1 MPIIRIDDAADPRI
15 ADYRN
20 VPDPVLL
27 RRRGLFVAENRLVVR
42 PLLASA
48 RFRALSVLVTDAAYA
63 ALRDDLAP
71 FEPTLPIY
79 VCAKSLMEPVSGYN
93 IHRGCLALGV
103 RPDPQSVSDLLAAL
117 GHARRASERSGAMG
131 PQAPQRGCRAGDP
144 AQERTSLTGCRG
156 PRHSNNER
164 SGAMGPQ
171 APQRGCRAG
180 DPAQERTSL
189 AGCRGPR
196 HSNRLVVLEGITNAD
211 NVGAVFRNARAFGAD
226 GIVVGPGCCDPLY
239 RKAIRVSIGA
249 TLEVPYAC
257 VGPPGFSPVATHVG
271 PPGFSPVATHVGPP
285 GFSPVADRGAPP
297 ATAWPADLL
306 ELERAGFTV
315 VALTPAGDAVD
326 LDTFAS
332 GPLPDKIALLVGNE
346 GEGLSAGAQGA
357 SDVRVRIVMAP
368 GVDSLNV
375 STATGIA
382 LYRMSRVGS

>member
-20 VPDPVLL
+20 VPDPDLL

-42 PLLASA
+42 RLLASA
-48 RFRALSVLVTDAAYA
+48 CFRALSVLVTDAAYR
-63 ALRDDLAP
+63 ALCDDLAP

-79 VCAKSLMEPVSGYN
+79 VCAKALMEPVVGYN

-117 GHARRASERSGAMG
+117 GHERGAAASE
-131 PQAPQRGCRAGDP
+131 
-144 AQERTSLTGCRG
+144 
-156 PRHSNNER
+156 PRHSII
-164 SGAMGPQ
+164 
-171 APQRGCRAG
+171 
-180 DPAQERTSL
+180 
-189 AGCRGPR
+189 
-196 HSNRLVVLEGITNAD
+196 VLEGITNAD

-249 TLEVPYAC
+249 TLEVPYATS
-257 VGPPGFSPVATHVG
+257 VGPPGPDPWDPASA
-271 PPGFSPVATHVGPP
+271 GFDSSA
-285 GFSPVADRGAPP
+285 GFDADFL
-297 ATAWPADLL
+297 TLK
-306 ELERAGFTV
+306 RAGFTV

-346 GEGLSAGAQGA
+346 GEGLSAGAQRA
-357 SDVRVRIVMAP
+357 SDVRVRIAMAP

-382 LYRMSRVGS
+382 LYRLSTVGS

>member
-27 RRRGLFVAENRLVVR
+27 RRRSLFVAENRLVVR

-48 RFRALSVLVTDAAYA
+48 RFRALSVLVTDAAYT

-103 RPDPQSVSDLLAAL
+103 RPDPVPIGGLLASL
-117 GHARRASERSGAMG
+117 PGAR
-131 PQAPQRGCRAGDP
+131 
-144 AQERTSLTGCRG
+144 
-156 PRHSNNER
+156 
-164 SGAMGPQ
+164 
-171 APQRGCRAG
+171 
-180 DPAQERTSL
+180 
-189 AGCRGPR
+189 
-196 HSNRLVVLEGITNAD
+196 RLVVLEGITNAD

-249 TLEVPYAC
+249 TLEVPYAVPC
-257 VGPPGFSPVATHVG
+257 
-271 PPGFSPVATHVGPP
+271 VGPP
-285 GFSPVADRGAPP
+285 GFSPVADRGAAP
-297 ATAWPADLL
+297 AAAWPAGLL

-357 SDVRVRIVMAP
+357 SDVRVRIAMAP

-375 STATGIA
+375 GTATGIA

>member
-1 MPIIRIDDAADPRI
+1 MSIIRIDDAADPRI

-20 VPDPVLL
+20 VPDPDLL

-48 RFRALSVLVTDAAYA
+48 RFRALSVLVTDAAYT
-63 ALRDDLAP
+63 ALRGDLAP
-71 FEPTLPIY
+71 FESTLPIY

-117 GHARRASERSGAMG
+117 GHAN
-131 PQAPQRGCRAGDP
+131 
-144 AQERTSLTGCRG
+144 SLII
-156 PRHSNNER
+156 
-164 SGAMGPQ
+164 
-171 APQRGCRAG
+171 
-180 DPAQERTSL
+180 
-189 AGCRGPR
+189 
-196 HSNRLVVLEGITNAD
+196 LEGITNAD

-249 TLEVPYAC
+249 TLEVPYAY
-257 VGPPGFSPVATHVG
+257 
-271 PPGFSPVATHVGPP
+271 VGPP
-285 GFSPVADRGAPP
+285 GFSPVADRGAT
-297 ATAWPADLL
+297 TAWPAGLL
-306 ELERAGFTV
+306 ELERAGFTI
-315 VALTPAGDAVD
+315 VALTPAADAVD

-346 GEGLSAGAQGA
+346 GEGLSAGAQRA
-357 SDVRVRIVMAP
+357 SDVHVRIAMAP

-375 STATGIA
+375 GTATGIA
-382 LYRMSRVGS
+382 LHRLSIIDSR

>member
-20 VPDPVLL
+20 VPDPDLL

-48 RFRALSVLVTDAAYA
+48 RFRALSVLVTDAAYT
-63 ALRDDLAP
+63 ALCDDLAP

-103 RPDPQSVSDLLAAL
+103 RPAPQSVSDLLAAL

-131 PQAPQRGCRAGDP
+131 PHERA
-144 AQERTSLTGCRG
+144 
-156 PRHSNNER
+156 
-164 SGAMGPQ
+164 
-171 APQRGCRAG
+171 
-180 DPAQERTSL
+180 SL

-211 NVGAVFRNARAFGAD
+211 NVGAVFRNARAFGVD

-249 TLEVPYAC
+249 TLEVPYAVPC
-257 VGPPGFSPVATHVG
+257 
-271 PPGFSPVATHVGPP
+271 VGPP
-285 GFSPVADRGAPP
+285 GFSPVADRGAQP
-297 ATAWPADLL
+297 ATAWPAGLL

-346 GEGLSAGAQGA
+346 GEGLSAGAQRA
-357 SDVRVRIVMAP
+357 SDVRVRIAMAP

-375 STATGIA
+375 GTATGIA
-382 LYRMSRVGS
+382 LHRLSTVGS